1 MKKKIIYRVDGGRKL
16 GYGHLY
22 RAIELNKILTNTLNT
37 ELDFLI
43 KKEYDGYLFL
53 KKRVKNI
60 ICFKKNQFFSI
71 LKKKN
76 YDAII
81 FDTALMSISE
91 LKQAYSLKKT
101 KIIVFEDFKNISKNY
116 ANLVI
121 NAIVSGSQN
130 KKKKIKNGIKY
141 VGSKYKIFKNNITRY
156 QPQSIY
162 KKKNFTITLGG
173 GEVNSNEILNT
184 AKRLYPFLKKYNFK
198 INLIVGHGVD
208 KKVLKKIKNLLL
220 NVKIYYNLKN
230 IFSILSRSLFVVTGG
245 GGTVYECAYF
255 HCIPLYIVRAKHQRK
270 NIRYFLKNRYGKLL
284 PQLNNNVQLNKFF
297 NDILL
302 NKKFIRLQTNI
313 SKKIIKSNGINI
325 VQKLISNTL
334 KNKT

>member
-1 MKKKIIYRVDGGRKL
+1 MKKKIIYRVDGGSKL

-22 RAIELNKILTNTLNT
+22 RAIELKKILKKNLNT
-37 ELDFLI
+37 DLDFLI

-53 KKRVKNI
+53 KKRAKNAI
-60 ICFKKNQFFSI
+60 FFKKNQFLNI

-81 FDTALMSISE
+81 FDTALISISE
-91 LKQAYSLKKT
+91 LKQAYRYKKT

-116 ANLVI
+116 ANLII

-156 QPQSIY
+156 QPQPIH
-162 KKKNFTITLGG
+162 KRNNFTITLGG

-184 AKRLYPFLKKYNFK
+184 IKRLYPFLKKYNFK

-208 KKVLKKIKNLLL
+208 KKVIKKIKNLLL
-220 NVKIYYNLKN
+220 DIKIYINLNN

-255 HCIPLYIVRAKHQRK
+255 NCIPLYIVRAKHQRS

-284 PQLNNNVQLNKFF
+284 PPLNNNVQLDKFF
-297 NDILL
+297 NEILL
-302 NKKFIRLQTNI
+302 NKKFIRLQNNI
-313 SKKIIKSNGINI
+313 SKKIIKLNGINM

-334 KNKT
+334 RNKT